1 QHTPPHAP
9 PATVHPAV
17 AHTPAPPVAP
27 YPPPYTAPAPPP
39 VVFEPAPPA
48 PAVAQPAP
56 VREVSPQAASPA
68 VAQPAP
74 VREAPPQAAPPAVA
88 QPPPVVAAPPQVATP
103 VAQPTPVAEAP
114 PLAAPPVAVPT
125 GPPEPAPVAE
135 PPPAAGAPPR
145 PAAAPPLA
153 GAPPGAPAVGAPP
166 VEPVTAAPASEAA
179 PAVPDAPP
187 LPAVARPAAPRV
199 SSTPPAA
206 APVPAATPE
215 PPPRRTA
222 SPPSGARTTVT
233 QKDGRRLVTV
243 LFGDVSGFTAMSEKL
258 EPEDMKIIMD
268 NCLKLLA
275 GEVAKYDGTV
285 DKFEGDLI
293 MAVWGAPTA
302 HEDDAERAVMAAMGM
317 QVALHAFSAR
327 LEWQRGFTLK
337 MRIGLNTGEV
347 ISGVVA
353 SGRSKDTTV
362 MGDVVNTASRFEAN
376 AEPGTVMVGAS
387 THALTKHM
395 FEYETLEPIKVK
407 GKVEALAVYR
417 PIGIRSVRGQRRGVE
432 GLASPMIGRG
442 HAFEALTGAF
452 DEAAS
457 THVPQLV
464 TITGIPGIGKS
475 RLVDEFERYLVE
487 RGTGAGWCKG
497 RCLPCGQDIAFH
509 PLAEMLKGLFGI
521 PDSDAKQ
528 AMLDR
533 LLAGVREVMENVAG
547 GEIASSELDEEAR
560 QICHRLGYAMGV
572 AYPDSDLSEITPAN
586 VKDELL
592 WAWRRFFYYWAGA
605 APAVIVVEDLQWGDR
620 IVVDLLESLLDVL
633 KDVPI
638 MIVACA
644 RPELVEQSLSLVEG
658 LNRKIIELEPLDAV
672 ESRELLDNL
681 LSPNLLSPFWK
692 ERVVTA
698 AGGVPF
704 FLEEVLRGLVEEG
717 RIVQSPAGWAP
728 VQAENLPDLPV
739 TVFAT
744 LFARMDRLPSL
755 EKAVLQRASVV
766 GSRFWDTALSYPALQ
781 LGREGTALLG
791 LQAKNWVAQQTRSSF
806 VDDREYLF
814 TNDLVRES
822 AYKALT
828 KIQRVSE
835 HRRTAD
841 WLESKVGDRTEEFT
855 ELLAYRYGQ
864 SSLQAI
870 REDSENE
877 DALRK
882 AGTYGWRAAERART
896 QQAYSDALSR
906 YNDAMT
912 LFQHLI
918 ATNEQTDLQLDG
930 LSAGELRLEIQLRR
944 AQVKEPLG
952 QLDSAIEDLDAV
964 LRTALPANQIR
975 QAATAYTQKG
985 RVLRL
990 QSHGAEAM
998 ECAEKAIE
1006 LFKQAG
1012 DAGGQAQALL
1022 SLGEMYSDVPRLAG
1036 FEAACRQAYE
1046 LAQ

>member
-1 QHTPPHAP
+1 
-9 PATVHPAV
+9 V
-17 AHTPAPPVAP
+17 AE
-27 YPPPYTAPAPPP
+27 PPPQ
-39 VVFEPAPPA
+39 VA
-48 PAVAQPAP
+48 PAVSQPAP
-56 VREVSPQAASPA
+56 VI
-68 VAQPAP
+68 
-74 VREAPPQAAPPAVA
+74 EAPPQAAA
-88 QPPPVVAAPPQVATP
+88 PVSP
-103 VAQPTPVAEAP
+103 
-114 PLAAPPVAVPT
+114 
-125 GPPEPAPVAE
+125 PAPVAE
-135 PPPAAGAPPR
+135 PPPQVAPAARPPMA
-145 PAAAPPLA
+145 AAAPPR
-153 GAPPGAPAVGAPP
+153 
-166 VEPVTAAPASEAA
+166 T
-179 PAVPDAPP
+179 
-187 LPAVARPAAPRV
+187 
-199 SSTPPAA
+199 SSTPPPA
-206 APVPAATPE
+206 APAPAASPE
-215 PPPRRTA
+215 PPPRRAA

-233 QKDGRRLVTV
+233 QKDERRLVTV

-258 EPEDMKIIMD
+258 DPEDMKTIMD
-268 NCLKLLA
+268 NCLKMLA
-275 GEVAKYDGTV
+275 DQVAKFDGNV

-317 QVALHAFSAR
+317 QEGLHAFSDR
-327 LEWQRGFTLK
+327 LERQRGFTLK
-337 MRIGLNTGEV
+337 MRIGLNSGEV
-347 ISGVVA
+347 ISGAVA
-353 SGRSKDTTV
+353 SGRSKDYTV
-362 MGDVVNTASRFEAN
+362 MGDVVNTASRFESN

-395 FEYETLEPIKVK
+395 FDYETLEPIKVK
-407 GKVEALAVYR
+407 GKVEPLAVYR
-417 PIGIRSVRGQRRGVE
+417 PVAIRSVRGQRRGVD
-432 GLASPMIGRG
+432 GLASPMVGRG
-442 HAFEALTGAF
+442 HAFEALTEAF

-475 RLVDEFERYLVE
+475 RLVDEFERYLTE

-497 RCLPCGQDIAFH
+497 RCLPYGQGIAFH

-521 PDSDAKQ
+521 TDSDAKQ

-533 LLAGVREVMENVAG
+533 LLGGVREVMENVAG

-633 KDVPI
+633 EDVPI

-658 LNRKIIELEPLDAV
+658 LNRKIIELDHLDTG

-681 LSPNLLSPFWK
+681 LSPNLLSRSWK

-766 GSRFWDTALSYPALQ
+766 GSRFWDTALSYPAPQ
-781 LGREGTALLG
+781 LGREGAALLG
-791 LQAKNWVAQQTRSSF
+791 LQAKNWVAQQNRSSF

-822 AYKALT
+822 AYKVLT
-828 KIQRVSE
+828 KI
-835 HRRTAD
+835 
-841 WLESKVGDRTEEFT
+841 
-855 ELLAYRYGQ
+855 
-864 SSLQAI
+864 
-870 REDSENE
+870 
-877 DALRK
+877 
-882 AGTYGWRAAERART
+882 
-896 QQAYSDALSR
+896 
-906 YNDAMT
+906 
-912 LFQHLI
+912 
-918 ATNEQTDLQLDG
+918 
-930 LSAGELRLEIQLRR
+930 
-944 AQVKEPLG
+944 
-952 QLDSAIEDLDAV
+952 
-964 LRTALPANQIR
+964 
-975 QAATAYTQKG
+975 
-985 RVLRL
+985 
-990 QSHGAEAM
+990 
-998 ECAEKAIE
+998 
-1006 LFKQAG
+1006 
-1012 DAGGQAQALL
+1012 
-1022 SLGEMYSDVPRLAG
+1022 
-1036 FEAACRQAYE
+1036 
-1046 LAQ
+1046 